1 MTTSTTRARPKQSGG
16 QNSQSSRLPSPSPAI
31 ILPLVHTTMHLPPP
45 EHAAYYAGVAVLV
58 ALEVIE
64 WPVALVVAAGHA
76 LASRSH
82 NQVVEG
88 VAEAAEDS

>member
-1 MTTSTTRARPKQSGG
+1 MTTSTTQAKPKHRGG
-16 QNSQSSRLPSPSPAI
+16 HNSQSSHPPSPSRAI
-31 ILPLVHTTMHLPPP
+31 TLPLVHTTVHLPPP

-88 VAEAAEDS
+88 VAEAAQDS